1 MITGKD
7 WASMDGNTVQWD
19 RITDSFV
26 IVRAAY
32 TYNGVPHEDATCK
45 IVRPAAAAHGKVF
58 GAYMILGWHG
68 ATPEEQADN
77 FIRIYGQRK
86 PGELPPALDLEADS
100 ASALGLTVAQCLAWA
115 ERAYARLKKAY
126 GTVMIYTSRRV
137 WGDVFGDLS
146 SVMGEAPLWIK
157 IPYPWQTR
165 RPHHPESCPPDG
177 SYEIPKP
184 WAAHPNLPAHI
195 VQYQGDAI
203 GVDGYSGTVDCNKWI
218 TWVSDD
224 VKAFQAAHGLVCDGV
239 LGPRT
244 FAAMTQ

>member
-165 RPHHPESCPPDG
+165 RPHHQSRAHRMARTRSRSRGQPIRTSRLISCSTKVMPSVWTATLAPSTAISG
-177 SYEIPKP
+177 SRGS
-184 WAAHPNLPAHI
+184 A
-195 VQYQGDAI
+195 
-203 GVDGYSGTVDCNKWI
+203 T
-218 TWVSDD
+218 
-224 VKAFQAAHGLVCDGV
+224 
-239 LGPRT
+239 
-244 FAAMTQ
+244 M